1 MQHKIGLYIRVSTEE
16 QAMRSEG
23 SLENQKHRLTSFV
36 DIKNMSDGS
45 WGKIVEHYIDDGY
58 SAKDVRRPAY
68 QRLMNDVKKGK
79 ITLILV
85 TDVSRLSRNMLDF
98 CGLLEDLKKVRAKY
112 LSIKENFDTS
122 TSAGE
127 LMIKTMMT
135 LNEFERKQTAERV
148 STNFYARALR
158 GLRNGGRILFGF
170 DRNDNDLARLDI
182 NESEAAEVRQIF
194 AVYLEEGTCSKTV
207 RRLNEVGPLHKVKTH
222 APDVTVNIE
231 PWTKNALLYFL
242 RNNAYAG
249 LREIN
254 KKNKNDKHDDL
265 KPHEKY
271 QVVKA
276 SWPAIVDETTWTMT
290 QSSLNFSLKK
300 DRSRYENSS
309 VRHFMLTGTLYCQ
322 ECSGKLM
329 GSTSRGSKLEYRYY
343 VHSHTKKHQTN
354 CLMNWIPAEKIETA
368 VTNHLSKIL
377 ISEGYLDGIEDNIEK
392 MTSQRNQDLD
402 TSRLKIQ
409 EQLRQAELGIKKTIE
424 VQTQCSDQTVDEA
437 FKDRLRELTE
447 EKKNC
452 KVLLNEIDN
461 LKTDVIS
468 PKKARIAIE
477 QRVKEFNRALI
488 KAKPAMKKKLIAEVF
503 ESIVLDHK
511 GLILNYYMTDSDHV
525 DLNFQSNESSDK
537 TSEDST
543 HQTKIL
549 KFKAIQT
556 PKFQAWGSLLS
567 ITDRHGNNSKNNI
580 LTFKTACGF
589 GTDSAPEG
597 EGLVNLDSWDGKV
610 FFPLNDEIGRGDR
623 IRTYDPL
630 VPNQMRYQTALRPDT
645 IW

>member
-1 MQHKIGLYIRVSTEE
+1 MRKEIFLMQHKIGLYIRVSTEE

-170 DRNDNDLARLDI
+170 DRNDSDLARLAI
-182 NESEAAEVRQIF
+182 NESEAAEVRQVF

-207 RRLNEVGPLHKVKTH
+207 RRLNVIGPLHKVKTH
-222 APDVTVNIE
+222 TPDVTVSIE

-265 KPHEKY
+265 KSHEKY

-409 EQLRQAELGIKKTIE
+409 EQLKKAELGIKNTIE
-424 VQTQCSDQTVDEA
+424 VQTLCADQTVDEA

-447 EKKNC
+447 EKKKC
-452 KVLLNEIDN
+452 KILLEEIDN

-468 PKKARIAIE
+468 PKKARMAIE

-525 DLNFQSNESSDK
+525 DRNLQSNESSDK

-543 HQTKIL
+543 PPC
-549 KFKAIQT
+549 FRVVVV
-556 PKFQAWGSLLS
+556 S
-567 ITDRHGNNSKNNI
+567 
-580 LTFKTACGF
+580 
-589 GTDSAPEG
+589 
-597 EGLVNLDSWDGKV
+597 V
-610 FFPLNDEIGRGDR
+610 
-623 IRTYDPL
+623 
-630 VPNQMRYQTALRPDT
+630 
-645 IW
+645 

>member
-1 MQHKIGLYIRVSTEE
+1 MRKEIFLMQHKIGLYIRVSTEE

-170 DRNDNDLARLDI
+170 DRNDSDLARLAI
-182 NESEAAEVRQIF
+182 NESEAAEVRQVF

-207 RRLNEVGPLHKVKTH
+207 RRLNVIGPLHKVKTH
-222 APDVTVNIE
+222 TPDVTVSIE

-265 KPHEKY
+265 KSHEKY

-276 SWPAIVDETTWTMT
+276 SWPAIVDETTWSMT

-300 DRSRYENSS
+300 DRSSLENSS

-322 ECSGKLM
+322 ECGGKLM
-329 GSTSRGSKLEYRYY
+329 GSTSHGSKSEYRYY

-354 CLMNWIPAEKIETA
+354 CMMNWIPAEKIENA

-409 EQLRQAELGIKKTIE
+409 EQLKKAELGIKNTIE
-424 VQTQCSDQTVDEA
+424 VQTLCADQTVDEA

-447 EKKNC
+447 EKKKC
-452 KVLLNEIDN
+452 KILLEEIDN

-468 PKKARIAIE
+468 PKKARMAIE

-525 DLNFQSNESSDK
+525 DRNLQSNESSDK

-543 HQTKIL
+543 PPC
-549 KFKAIQT
+549 FRVVVV
-556 PKFQAWGSLLS
+556 S
-567 ITDRHGNNSKNNI
+567 
-580 LTFKTACGF
+580 
-589 GTDSAPEG
+589 
-597 EGLVNLDSWDGKV
+597 V
-610 FFPLNDEIGRGDR
+610 
-623 IRTYDPL
+623 
-630 VPNQMRYQTALRPDT
+630 
-645 IW
+645 